1 MERYYFNRVLNGLLM
16 AIVFDFDIQVADQKP
31 DTFVELTSNILLVN
45 QVKSRCILKSDELN
59 SLKKGIERIKD
70 YIPINNDFCVISIY
84 DAYWSWCDYQ
94 SDIWELAIIE
104 LLSKRLS
111 FSIPHHQLSID
122 KSTYPFTWK
131 INWL

>member
-70 YIPINNDFCVISIY
+70 YIPINNDFCVIFPREWYY
-84 DAYWSWCDYQ
+84 D
-94 SDIWELAIIE
+94 
-104 LLSKRLS
+104 SKLE
-111 FSIPHHQLSID
+111 
-122 KSTYPFTWK
+122 
-131 INWL
+131 